1 MHEVYIALILGGL
14 KEIYHSE
21 AAFYEEQLGISE
33 GRWENWKKGKT
44 QLSAEE
50 NQKVKNIFSD
60 YEWMLLQKVLRQ
72 TIIYPEKRQIAVL
85 EYKKMKIKIAQK
97 WLNSDCGV
105 VEFKQLNDASEDAFI
120 DLRVSLEYGEW
131 GFDDVLNFRLPA
143 EVQNQIVRQEVA
155 LLDWINQELAE
166 NYV

>member
-1 MHEVYIALILGGL
+1 MILGGL
-14 KEIYHSE
+14 REIYQSE
-21 AAFYEEQLGISE
+21 AEFYEQQLGISKE
-33 GRWENWKKGKT
+33 RWDNWKKGKT

-60 YEWMLLQKVLRQ
+60 YEWMLLQKILRQ
-72 TIIYPEKRQIAVL
+72 TIIYPEKRQVAVL
-85 EYKKMKIKIAQK
+85 EYKKMKIKIAKK
-97 WLNSDCGV
+97 WLNSSGGV
-105 VEFKQLNDASEDAFI
+105 VEIKQLNDSPEEAFI

-143 EVQNQIVRQEVA
+143 EIQNQIVRQEVA